1 MPASQSDSV
10 YRKILLVICAA
21 ILILNVLEKIQY
33 NAFYNKMTE
42 VFC

>member
-10 YRKILLVICAA
+10 YRKIILVICVA
-21 ILILNVLEKIQY
+21 ILILNVSEKIQY
-33 NAFYNKMTE
+33 NAFYNKVTE